1 MKAFIYFILF
11 VLVILTQGCAQKKLI
26 TQEKNKLVVQHDTI
40 HIISVDTIPVVK
52 MDTVYK
58 NGETLK
64 QADAIST
71 LAQIIYYE
79 KIIAHNPIQ
88 KKFEH
93 GWILRALKYYNL
105 PLPTTKK

>member
-1 MKAFIYFILF
+1 MKTFYFILF
-11 VLVILTQGCAQKKLI
+11 VLFIFFTGSCTPKKMI
-26 TQEKNKLVVQHDTI
+26 VAEKPNTIIRHDTI
-40 HIISVDTIPVVK
+40 HVIVMDTVPVMK

-71 LAQIIYYE
+71 LSLIIYYE
-79 KIIAHNPIQ
+79 KIIAHNPTQ

-105 PLPTTKK
+105 PTTKN